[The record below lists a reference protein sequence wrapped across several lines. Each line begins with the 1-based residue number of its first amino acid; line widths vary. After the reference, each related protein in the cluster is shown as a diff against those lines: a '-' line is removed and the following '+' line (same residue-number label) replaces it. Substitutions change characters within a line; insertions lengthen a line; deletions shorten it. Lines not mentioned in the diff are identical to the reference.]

1 MISRVAK
8 PTPAVAG
15 IARGEDATRL
25 LIDSSVKTGTFQS
38 TLAVVNFNNNST
50 GPFSIDTF
58 DDAGH
63 LLGSKSVTIS
73 AGGMYVDNDIR
84 NSFPGTFGE
93 IVITPGPGTQLRLVA
108 NSIVKSAN
116 GTGAFFPAFTLPS
129 ADTLSAAG
137 IWTGAV
143 TGGQMNG
150 QIKLEVHQEGQMY
163 YGRLTVVSG
172 SFPTTTKVIPVYG
185 LTSTGEPGAL
195 QNTFLTDTDPAH
207 TVYSL
212 RIVGALHRGSKVIEG
227 AIFYADLN
235 GRTDGGSFSLTRSGS
250 LN

>member
-1 MISRVAK
+1 
-8 PTPAVAG
+8 
-15 IARGEDATRL
+15 
-25 LIDSSVKTGTFQS
+25 
-38 TLAVVNFNNNST
+38 
-50 GPFSIDTF
+50 
-58 DDAGH
+58 
-63 LLGSKSVTIS
+63 
-73 AGGMYVDNDIR
+73 
-84 NSFPGTFGE
+84 
-93 IVITPGPGTQLRLVA
+93 
-108 NSIVKSAN
+108 
-116 GTGAFFPAFTLPS
+116 
-129 ADTLSAAG
+129 
-137 IWTGAV
+137 
-143 TGGQMNG
+143 
-150 QIKLEVHQEGQMY
+150 MY
-163 YGRLTVVSG
+163 YGRLTMVSG